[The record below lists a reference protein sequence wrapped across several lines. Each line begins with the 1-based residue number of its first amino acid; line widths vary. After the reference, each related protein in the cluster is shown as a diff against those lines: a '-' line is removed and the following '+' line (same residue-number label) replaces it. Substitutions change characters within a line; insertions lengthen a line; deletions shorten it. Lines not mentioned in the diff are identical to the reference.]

1 MSGRLRG
8 RERVLIKMKKDNLLT
23 YLEEQLEK
31 YLGDYD
37 FAIDWNTRQHTVEVI
52 VVLYAENKEA
62 SEIEDATGVNT
73 TEEVIEFEDSV
84 LLYDPTRGEVESDD
98 YLAVLPYEGKKGLSK
113 RTIITLA
120 KYLRDCLTEGESDLI
135 DFLTNEEADIFE
147 LTWNADVFAENLATA
162 GGPTDYVAY
171 PKF

>member
-1 MSGRLRG
+1 MSRCLSG
-8 RERVLIKMKKDNLLT
+8 RERVLIKMRKDNLLT

-52 VVLYAENKEA
+52 VVLYAENKKA
-62 SEIEDATGVNT
+62 NEIEDATGVNT
-73 TEEVIEFEDSV
+73 TEDVIEFEDSI
-84 LLYDPTRGEVESDD
+84 LIYDPARGDIEQDE
-98 YLAVLPYEGKKGLSK
+98 YLAVLPYEGKKGMSK
-113 RTIITLA
+113 RTLIALA
-120 KYLRDCLTEGESDLI
+120 KYLRDVLTEGESDLI
-135 DFLTNEEADIFE
+135 DFLTDEEADIFE
-147 LTWNADVFAENLATA
+147 LKWDADVFAANLATA